1 MLKLVLFSL
10 FCLVSISYS
19 QTNNIC
25 NDVKHSEPVTLNFV
39 KNESGEI
46 VLKINGH
53 FQQFNIQIEGAE
65 IAKLYK
71 EDTAVNLTQAGFDSA
86 ILAIDTKSGSGQSQ
100 IDSQAVIPPVNPLLS
115 PTPPLATPY

>member
-1 MLKLVLFSL
+1 MKFLLLLLALPLLAV
-10 FCLVSISYS
+10 S
-19 QTNNIC
+19 QTNNVC
-25 NDVKHSEPVTLNFV
+25 NLAEHSQPVTLNFV

-65 IAKLYK
+65 IAKLFK